1 MSSEPQHSNLKSV
14 PCGRDARLRT
24 EAQDFYLED
33 KVGCIDNDFAA
44 VTSCSGWNLDLALF
58 RRRSLLC
65 LGQWLLCAVRGVR
78 KFIFEGPLL
87 SPFAPV

>member
-1 MSSEPQHSNLKSV
+1 M
-14 PCGRDARLRT
+14 
-24 EAQDFYLED
+24 ED
-33 KVGCIDNDFAA
+33 KVGCIAA

-65 LGQWLLCAVRGVR
+65 LGQWLLCAERGVR

-87 SPFAPV
+87 SLLICAGLDLVDAKSC